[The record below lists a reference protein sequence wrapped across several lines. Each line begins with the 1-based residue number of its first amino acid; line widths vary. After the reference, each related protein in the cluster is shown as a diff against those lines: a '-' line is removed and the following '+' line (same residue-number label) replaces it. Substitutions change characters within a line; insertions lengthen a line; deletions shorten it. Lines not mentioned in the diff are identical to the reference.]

1 MDYLDVM
8 FQQMSDELQKLYRDK
23 ATIYGVETKKTD
35 RGIVSKPKAT
45 AENCPCKISISS
57 PKASEPNGIYGT
69 DAIDAMLYLDKSVT
83 IPAGAKIDV
92 TLSDGSVLHF
102 KNASKGYQE
111 YQSHQEV
118 ALTKDDKARD

>member
-1 MDYLDVM
+1 MGYLDVM

-23 ATIYGVETKKTD
+23 ATIYRVETKKTD

-45 AENCPCKISISS
+45 AENCPCKLSISS
-57 PKASEPNGIYGT
+57 PKTSEPNGIYGT

-92 TLSDGSVLHF
+92 TLSDGSILHF

>member
-1 MDYLDVM
+1 
-8 FQQMSDELQKLYRDK
+8 
-23 ATIYGVETKKTD
+23 
-35 RGIVSKPKAT
+35 
-45 AENCPCKISISS
+45 
-57 PKASEPNGIYGT
+57 
-69 DAIDAMLYLDKSVT
+69 MLYLDKSVT

-92 TLSDGSVLHF
+92 TLSDGSILHF